1 MTRFATCITRFTAA
15 CGIAA
20 AMAVVPAQAAFVPSV
35 TATAGEPGFID
46 FAVRLDE
53 PHPVV
58 TMDLMMMLPEGVF
71 GPLPG
76 EGTPLAA
83 TSSRGGAW
91 EITAFWPT
99 ISGGVSLLGV
109 ITAIPVAPDFLF
121 EPITFGPGENV
132 FFFSLPLLATA
143 QGAHDFAFVAGF
155 DEDVA
160 NAVTGGG
167 TIEIP
172 GAVIPE
178 PSTYALVLGGLLAF
192 GAIARRRTRHSA

>member
-1 MTRFATCITRFTAA
+1 MPRFATCVTRFTAA

-20 AMAVVPAQAAFVPSV
+20 AMAFVPAQAAFVPSV

-53 PHPVV
+53 PQPVV
-58 TMDLMMMLPEGVF
+58 MIDVTITLPAGVF
-71 GPLPG
+71 GAAPG

-83 TSSRGGAW
+83 TSSRASAW

-99 ISGGVSLLGV
+99 TSGGVSLLGV

-121 EPITFGPGENV
+121 DPITFGPDENV

-155 DEDVA
+155 DEEV